1 MATTG
6 DFDLYYSDEPFSIMD
21 QNQREWYDPDLISM
35 WRQNS
40 IFRPIMAFTK
50 NLMGVRA
57 TKMHINQLIDPHPD
71 TTPLASRQIWA
82 ESIHIDSRQI
92 EVEFQHNGSK
102 IALHKYDDMVTYWK
116 QNGAV
121 GLRPLL
127 RGTLGLNEVEINDML
142 ARNALIDGALTSGYT
157 LYMNDAEDF
166 GDVGITSADLFDV
179 DTCREI
185 WLGMSIR
192 GVPAALGPDG
202 NQSSIVAFTSPGVI
216 YDIQGDDD
224 WVSVLNYHDP
234 GRALRYE
241 VGMYKGVRFV
251 QSPKL
256 ILWNCGTITARA
268 PINSSRSA
276 GDGAPASTTKV
287 DGAYKT
293 GQQSSS
299 ITHNIQVGA
308 FTTGS
313 AASLAVG
320 DIITLHKTTTDAQG
334 VTSGVD
340 YSEGTLL
347 NRRIMSITASGNNTL
362 LGLDLPILI
371 DYDTDLGGGTYGYIT
386 KGRNIHATIF
396 IGGPQAI
403 VAGVAQPPRFYTNDP
418 IDDFKAIYR
427 FSWDQY
433 MGYQLFRPEVLE
445 VVFSA
450 GSTRYKGAKV
460 IQ

>member
-1 MATTG
+1 MATVG

-21 QNQREWYDPDLISM
+21 QNQREWYDPDLMTM
-35 WRQNS
+35 WRQRS
-40 IFRPIMAFTK
+40 IFRPVVAYTK
-50 NLMGVRA
+50 NLLGVRA

-71 TTPLASRQIWA
+71 TTTLASRQIWA
-82 ESIHIDSRQI
+82 ESIHIDSRQVEI
-92 EVEFQHNGSK
+92 EFQHNGSK

-116 QNGAV
+116 MNGKT

-127 RGTLGLNEVEINDML
+127 QGTLGQNEVDINDML
-142 ARNALIDGALTSGYT
+142 ARNALLSGALTSEYT
-157 LYMNDAEDF
+157 MYMNDATDF
-166 GDVGITSADLFDV
+166 AGIGTTAADLFDI
-179 DTCREI
+179 DICRDI

-192 GVPAALGPDG
+192 GVPAAQGIDG
-202 NQSSIVAFTSPGVI
+202 NASQILAFTSPGVI
-216 YDIQGDDD
+216 YDIQSDAD
-224 WVSVLNYHDP
+224 WISVLNYHDP

-241 VGMYKGVRFV
+241 VGTYKGVRMI
-251 QSPKL
+251 QSPKM
-256 ILWNCGTITARA
+256 ILWNTGTIIARA
-268 PINSSRSA
+268 PMNSARSA
-276 GDGAPASTTKV
+276 GDGAPPSSTKV

-299 ITHNIQVGA
+299 ITHSIQVGA

-313 AASLAVG
+313 AASLAAG
-320 DIITLHKTTTDAQG
+320 DIITIHKTTTSAQG
-334 VTSGVD
+334 VTGGVD
-340 YSEGTLL
+340 YSEGTKMD
-347 NRRIMSITASGNNTL
+347 RRIISITADGANTL
-362 LGLDLPILI
+362 LTLDLPILV
-371 DYDTDLGGGTYGYIT
+371 DYDIDLGGGTYGYIT
-386 KGRNIHATIF
+386 KGRNIHSTIF

-433 MGYQLFRPEVLE
+433 MGYQLFRPEVME

-460 IQ
+460 VQ